1 MSDQLAILAGAALG
15 LSSWIAYRRYIRE
28 SKSVTTIVYE
38 AVLPSPDLDDGIGQ
52 EVRALV
58 LWTFPMA
65 LMVPASTFFRY
76 SLRKDS
82 SLAAGIL
89 QSELAQEA
97 QIQQTI
103 GDMLENQP

>member
-15 LSSWIAYRRYIRE
+15 LSSWIAYRRYSRE

-38 AVLPSPDLDDGIGQ
+38 AIIPSIDLDDGIGQ
-52 EVRALV
+52 EVRAAMF
-58 LWTFPMA
+58 WSFPTM
-65 LMVPASTFFRY
+65 LMVPVGTFFYY

-82 SLAAGIL
+82 LLAAGIL

-103 GDMLENQP
+103 GDMFENQP